1 MLNVIVLVVV
11 AVVAV
16 VVVVVSSPSFSSFPA
31 AFDDDDVRE
40 GDDDDDDE
48 EVEEVEVEVEP
59 SASCVGRRKEG
70 SMVRRGMFATSSRMW
85 HFGRTKGRKPECVSF
100 ATLLNSSIIARGEDL
115 FVHPKSSPGAV
126 FELSRCTTP
135 VGILIFIL
143 VQRPG
148 FSRAATTTTAT
159 ATTTAKRTAT
169 RTKEEEVMLLLMVR
183 VRKAAASELGRC
195 PSVFALSF

>member
-11 AVVAV
+11 VVVA

-31 AFDDDDVRE
+31 AFDDDNVRE

-48 EVEEVEVEVEP
+48 EVEEVEEVEVEP

-169 RTKEEEVMLLLMVR
+169 RTKEEEVMLLLVR